1 MKNNKYLNVVFVAT
15 AAFVLYACS
24 KSTETANFKLA
35 KNYVSAA
42 KGKFIIYK
50 LDSIVTRSFGSG
62 FQTSTYT
69 IKDSVVD
76 VFIDNTGKEAFK
88 IFRYVL
94 NANGSWTS
102 TNTFVLTPQENN
114 VEYVENNFRY
124 IKLISPV
131 QDGKE
136 WKGNTY
142 VNQSPFYVNTSYPS
156 WTYKYTNIDA
166 PKTYGTQSFAKTIT
180 VQQYDSTEN
189 RPFNKNVY
197 NFYDKGYEV
206 YAENVGLIYRDIMSW
221 EYQVFTSFSNC
232 KLIKPKASGVGNDTI
247 LVNCNDP
254 LVNCDSLI
262 QRPNHKVNCDTI
274 IDRFYYN
281 GYGIKQTV
289 LSHN

>member
-1 MKNNKYLNVVFVAT
+1 MKRNKYLRIVFVAM
-15 AAFVLYACS
+15 AAVFLYACS
-24 KSTETANFKLA
+24 KSTGTISLKLA
-35 KNYVSAA
+35 KSYVSAT
-42 KGKFIIYK
+42 KGKYIIYK

-76 VFIDNTGKEAFK
+76 VFTDNTGREAFK
-88 IFRYVL
+88 IYRYVL
-94 NANGSWTS
+94 NANGTWTS
-102 TNTFVLTPQENN
+102 SNTFVLTPTGSN
-114 VEYVENNFRY
+114 VEYVENNLRY
-124 IKLISPV
+124 IKLVTPV

-136 WKGNTY
+136 WKGNSF
-142 VNQSPFYVNTSYPS
+142 VNQSPFYVNTSFPN

-166 PKTYGTQSFAKTIT
+166 AKTYGTQNFAKTIT
-180 VQQYDSTEN
+180 VQQFDSSEN
-189 RPFNKNVY
+189 KPFNKNVY

-221 EYQVFTSFSNC
+221 EYQVFTHFNNC
-232 KLIKPKASGVGNDTI
+232 KLIKPKASGVGNDT
-247 LVNCNDP
+247 LSVDCNNP
-254 LVNCDSLI
+254 TVNCDSLM
-262 QRPNHKVNCDTI
+262 QRPNHKVTCDTI

>member
-1 MKNNKYLNVVFVAT
+1 
-15 AAFVLYACS
+15 
-24 KSTETANFKLA
+24 LA

-94 NANGSWTS
+94 NVNGSWTS

-262 QRPNHKVNCDTI
+262 QRLNHKVNCDTI

>member
-1 MKNNKYLNVVFVAT
+1 MKNNKYLSIVFVAL
-15 AAFVLYACS
+15 ASFVLYACS

-50 LDSIVTRSFGSG
+50 LDSIITRSFGSG

-76 VFIDNTGKEAFK
+76 VFIDNTGREAFK

-94 NANGSWTS
+94 NGNGSWTS

-114 VEYVENNFRY
+114 VEYVENNLRY

-142 VNQSPFYVNTSYPS
+142 M
-156 WTYKYTNIDA
+156 
-166 PKTYGTQSFAKTIT
+166 
-180 VQQYDSTEN
+180 
-189 RPFNKNVY
+189 
-197 NFYDKGYEV
+197 
-206 YAENVGLIYRDIMSW
+206 LINLLFM
-221 EYQVFTSFSNC
+221 
-232 KLIKPKASGVGNDTI
+232 
-247 LVNCNDP
+247 
-254 LVNCDSLI
+254 
-262 QRPNHKVNCDTI
+262 
-274 IDRFYYN
+274 
-281 GYGIKQTV
+281 
-289 LSHN
+289 